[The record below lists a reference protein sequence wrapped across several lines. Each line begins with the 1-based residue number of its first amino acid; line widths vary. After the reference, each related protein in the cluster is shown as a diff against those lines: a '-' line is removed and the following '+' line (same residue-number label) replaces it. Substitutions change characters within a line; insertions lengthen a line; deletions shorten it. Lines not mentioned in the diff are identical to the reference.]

1 MAKRQIALWGIVAAL
16 MAVPAVAGA
25 QDDLDDDLF
34 SEEETSSTLD
44 ELKEEQAEVEA
55 RAGKQQFGED
65 RLAVFELDRGFYMSS
80 DLGFLISLGNVQGY
94 SNLQPFV
101 SVRAG
106 YDLTSELS
114 IQGVLSMGYISQN
127 PISSFDDPTH
137 PDGWSGRQ
145 IASFDLTNLGA
156 EAVYAL
162 RPLPRLAIE
171 PKIGA
176 GLTLISPSLTDPA
189 NPSPVDGLSP
199 IAPHVSGGVDFKYLT
214 LMTDFTAGVS
224 VNSYF
229 ILVPGAP
236 IFAIS
241 GGFVVRY
248 TFS

>member
-1 MAKRQIALWGIVAAL
+1 MATRRIALWGIVAAL
-16 MAVPAVAGA
+16 VAVPAVAGA
-25 QDDLDDDLF
+25 QDDLGDDLF
-34 SEEETSSTLD
+34 SEEDSSSTLD

-106 YDLTSELS
+106 YDLSDELS

-127 PISSFDDPTH
+127 PVSEYDLPGAYT
-137 PDGWSGRQ
+137 GGRQ

-171 PKIGA
+171 PKVGA

-189 NPSPVDGLSP
+189 NPSPTEGLSP
-199 IAPHVSGGVDFKYLT
+199 ISPHVSGGVDFKYLT